1 MKLVVKLLRSR
12 QLNGMEDHRVQSL
25 KAGRTIVVVFILHLV
40 VPFLGHGVAVGCL
53 AMRCARTVVK
63 DHI

>member
-1 MKLVVKLLRSR
+1 
-12 QLNGMEDHRVQSL
+12 MEDHRVQSL
-25 KAGRTIVVVFILHLV
+25 NAGRTIVVVFILHLV